1 MLTAIQQD
9 GIGHHE
15 ILDEHPRSLPVAA
28 GMVKLQPHVP
38 AGVGLPQPA
47 PQTRLRRQ
55 IDPLHARLITQCS
68 RQHRHFLPAGR
79 GSLPRGNSSVDPDR
93 RPQQRVPADR
103 KPIGFPHRL
112 RIDLSLKP
120 QVNPEEQRKLGAVVE
135 PEEALERCEPPRE
148 VATGPRRVLCQQLID
163 FVHA

>member
-1 MLTAIQQD
+1 M
-9 GIGHHE
+9 
-15 ILDEHPRSLPVAA
+15 
-28 GMVKLQPHVP
+28 
-38 AGVGLPQPA
+38 
-47 PQTRLRRQ
+47 
-55 IDPLHARLITQCS
+55 
-68 RQHRHFLPAGR
+68 
-79 GSLPRGNSSVDPDR
+79 
-93 RPQQRVPADR
+93 PADR

-148 VATGPRRVLCQQLID
+148 IATGPRRVLCQQLID